1 LNLLKVHGAALSLI
15 KSLALANFL
24 AISAV
29 AANAA
34 DVAPAPAPVEGW
46 TVTLGLGPQV
56 VTSFPGARTVRVWP
70 TGNFSYR
77 KPNEPAPFVAPDDGF
92 GIALL
97 DFGWIKAGPVGR
109 IMSNRGLSDGNG
121 NFYGLRNVNWTLEL
135 GGFLDVYLTE
145 HLRTHLELR
154 QGVNGHDG
162 LVGNVAIDA
171 IQKFDAFTFSIGPR
185 LALGNNQ
192 FMQSYFSVSPSEALA
207 NGKVYPYQAYG
218 GVTSFGGLATVKY
231 DFNPNWSATLFG
243 GYDRLMNSA
252 AASPI
257 PNRLGSLNEYTGG
270 VIIAYSFNF
279 KGIGM
284 FGF

>member
-1 LNLLKVHGAALSLI
+1 LSLV
-15 KSLALANFL
+15 KSLALANLL
-24 AISAV
+24 ALSSV

-34 DVAPAPAPVEGW
+34 DVAPTPPPAEGW
-46 TVTLGLGPQV
+46 RVTIGLGPQV
-56 VTSFPGARTVRVWP
+56 VTSFPGARSVRVWP
-70 TGNFSYR
+70 TGYFSYR
-77 KPNEPAPFVAPDDGF
+77 RPNEPAPFSAPDDGF

-109 IMSNRGLSDGNG
+109 ALSNRGLSDGNG
-121 NFYGLRNVNWTLEL
+121 AFWGLRTVGWTLEL
-135 GGFLDVYLTE
+135 GAFLDVYLSE

-171 IQKFDAFTFSIGPR
+171 IQKYGAFTFSIGPR
-185 LALGNNQ
+185 LALGNTTY
-192 FMQSYFSVSPSEALA
+192 MQSYFSVTPAEAFA

-231 DFNPNWSATLFG
+231 DFNQNWSATLFG

-252 AASPI
+252 AQSPI
-257 PNRLGSLNEYTGG
+257 PNRLGSLNQYSGG
-270 VIIAYSFNF
+270 VIVAYTFDFAGLGIA
-279 KGIGM
+279 
-284 FGF
+284 GF